1 MIFEDHFNHTNQS
14 KVMELSGILQ
24 SLSKNDL
31 SVANSML
38 FAKTLS
44 DHLATIGDFILQ
56 REIVLYIL
64 NGLGSRY
71 LTFVTTFN
79 MTQVKTSVG
88 VLHNKLEIFDR
99 ILLALEGCVQEST
112 IFHANVA
119 KSNSSHYG

>member
-79 MTQVKTSVG
+79 MT
-88 VLHNKLEIFDR
+88 
-99 ILLALEGCVQEST
+99 
-112 IFHANVA
+112 
-119 KSNSSHYG
+119 